1 MHIIRKSAAGAH
13 MAKIILDA
21 GHGGEEPGAIFEG
34 RQEKDDNL
42 RLALAVGQRLEENG
56 IDVVYTRVEDVYD
69 TPFEKTQIANRE
81 GGDFLISF
89 HRNSSPQADQY
100 SGVETLVYDRSG
112 QKVELAENINE
123 ALEQTGFRNLGIQER
138 PGLVIL
144 RRSQMPAVL
153 VETGF
158 INTEADN
165 RLFDE
170 NFDEIAQ
177 AIADAVLMTVD
188 PEMDRRDVM
197 RQEQQEVPMSYAEE
211 WSDESRRDEAEH
223 SYMEDSEEMQE
234 ASTSCCRCLYRVQTG
249 AFRRQKYAE
258 DMLHE
263 LLSKNYPSYILKEDG
278 YFKVQT
284 GAFRKLDNAVRM
296 EQALRREGYPT
307 FITT

>member
-1 MHIIRKSAAGAH
+1 
-13 MAKIILDA
+13 MAKIVLDA
-21 GHGGEEPGAIFEG
+21 GHGGPEPGAIFEG

-42 RLALAVGQRLEENG
+42 RLTLAVGEILKNNG
-56 IDVVYTRVEDVYD
+56 IEVAYTRTEDVYD
-69 TPFEKTQIANRE
+69 TPFEKAQIANRE

-89 HRNSSPQADQY
+89 HRNSSPQPNQY

-112 QKVELAENINE
+112 QKAELAENING
-123 ALEQTGFRNLGIQER
+123 ALEQVGFRNLGIQER

-165 RLFDE
+165 QLFDE

-177 AIADAVLMTVD
+177 AIAEAVMDTLGMADVKQEGRLQTMQTETEERGNPVRETGDMERLAEFEMETEPDA
-188 PEMDRRDVM
+188 
-197 RQEQQEVPMSYAEE
+197 
-211 WSDESRRDEAEH
+211 
-223 SYMEDSEEMQE
+223 MQE
-234 ASTSCCRCLYRVQTG
+234 AAPPCCRCLYRVQTG
-249 AFRRQKYAE
+249 AFRRQEYAE

-263 LLSKNYPSYILKEDG
+263 LLSKNYPSYILREDG

-284 GAFRKLDNAVRM
+284 GAFHNLDNTVRM
-296 EQALRREGYPT
+296 EQVLRKDGYQT

>member
-1 MHIIRKSAAGAH
+1 

-21 GHGGEEPGAIFEG
+21 GHGGSEPGAIFEG

-42 RLALAVGQRLEENG
+42 RLALAVGQILEDNG
-56 IDVVYTRVEDVYD
+56 VDVAYTRAEDVYD
-69 TPFEKTQIANRE
+69 TPFEKAQIANRE

-89 HRNSSPQADQY
+89 HRNSSPQANQY
-100 SGVETLVYDRSG
+100 SGVETLIYDRSG
-112 QKVELAENINE
+112 QKLELAENINE

-153 VETGF
+153 IETGF
-158 INTEADN
+158 INTETDN
-165 RLFDE
+165 QLFDE

-177 AIADAVLMTVD
+177 AIADAVLRTVD
-188 PEMDRRDVM
+188 PEESRRDIM
-197 RQEQQEVPMSYAEE
+197 RQEQKDLLMPYADE
-211 WSDESRRDEAEH
+211 WMNESDSDEMGR
-223 SYMEDSEEMQE
+223 SYMGDSEKMQE
-234 ASTSCCRCLYRVQTG
+234 APTSCCRCLYRVQTG
-249 AFRRQKYAE
+249 AFRRQEYAE

-263 LLSKNYPSYILKEDG
+263 LLQKNYPSYILKEDG